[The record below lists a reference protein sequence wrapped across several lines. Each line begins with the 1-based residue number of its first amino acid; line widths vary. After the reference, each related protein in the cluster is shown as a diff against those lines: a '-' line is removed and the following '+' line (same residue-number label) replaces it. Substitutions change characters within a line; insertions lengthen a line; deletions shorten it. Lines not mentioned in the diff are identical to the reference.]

1 LVDDTILANVT
12 HNQTLI
18 MITNKV
24 FVIGLP
30 RTATTSL
37 CEATLALGFAT
48 AHTAYTNNTFDNAQV
63 IADTPMFCDY
73 QYFDQ
78 QYPNAKFIYL
88 ERPLALWL
96 PSIRQLLERM
106 FHNLQRQDGGS
117 NPMLRHCFNQVFHP
131 LTLDNIAS
139 DEFLSNCYARH
150 QNQVLSYFDNRPL
163 DLLSIDVAQADS
175 YQQLCQ
181 FLHVESIPQ
190 GFSHINKGGKVTA
203 WKQIKSPLKIE
214 STNKGKIERVLKGKK
229 Y

>member
-1 LVDDTILANVT
+1 ML
-12 HNQTLI
+12 
-18 MITNKV
+18 TNKI

-37 CEATLALGFAT
+37 CQATLELGFST

-63 IADTPMFCDY
+63 IADTPIFYDY
-73 QYFDQ
+73 PYFDQ

-88 ERPLALWL
+88 QRDLELWL

-106 FHNLQRQDGGS
+106 FHNLQRDDGGS
-117 NPMLRHCFNQVFHP
+117 NPMLRHCFNAIFHP
-131 LTLDNIAS
+131 LTVENIAC
-139 DEFLSNCYARH
+139 DTFLIACYQRH
-150 QNQVLSYFDNRPL
+150 QAQVIAYFEQRPQ
-163 DLLSIDVAQADS
+163 DLLSINVADDES
-175 YQQLCQ
+175 HQQLCE
-181 FLHVESIPQ
+181 FLDVECAGGSFNHV
-190 GFSHINKGGKVTA
+190 NKGGKITA